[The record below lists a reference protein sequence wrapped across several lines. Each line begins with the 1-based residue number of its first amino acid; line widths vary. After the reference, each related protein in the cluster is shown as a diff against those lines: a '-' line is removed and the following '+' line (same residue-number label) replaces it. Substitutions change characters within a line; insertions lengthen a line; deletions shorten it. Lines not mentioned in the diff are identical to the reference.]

1 MAKDHELP
9 RGGPGACLRAREKE
23 TRMSPSRAPLLSFPH
38 YFQAP
43 ATQATEMQSGAFSDT
58 IS

>member
-1 MAKDHELP
+1 
-9 RGGPGACLRAREKE
+9 
-23 TRMSPSRAPLLSFPH
+23 MSPSRAPVLSFPH

-58 IS
+58 ILRNVTDCTLTSSRLDDFSAILNYIL